1 MFNIE
6 FDNRIWNY
14 FGCSKEENR
23 SKSNT
28 SIIWNGPIKT
38 FQKKDGSDPNNEIN
52 QDRLTKNV
60 WITRKNDGG
69 QILNIAKETS
79 YDKYK
84 SPLGSEWAIG
94 TLDQI
99 DSLSFNTF
107 RSISK
112 PQFSIGKKFVVH
124 LIEDDIYL
132 SIEFKSWSSGK
143 KGGF

>member
-1 MFNIE
+1 M
-6 FDNRIWNY
+6 
-14 FGCSKEENR
+14 
-23 SKSNT
+23 
-28 SIIWNGPIKT
+28 
-38 FQKKDGSDPNNEIN
+38 
-52 QDRLTKNV
+52 